1 MEFFE
6 HLPYFILMIYTFIV
20 ANILITIPVI
30 IILYILGSIGLM
42 KIADKLGEKKS
53 WIAWVPV
60 LNLYLIGKL
69 GFSNVVGWLM
79 IALGILSGNRDTN
92 NSIFSFA
99 LSILTAISLYKIY
112 SKVSDKAVLMTVFT
126 VLSLGLLTPI
136 FLFSIRNNEVKV

>member
-1 MEFFE
+1 
-6 HLPYFILMIYTFIV
+6 
-20 ANILITIPVI
+20 
-30 IILYILGSIGLM
+30 
-42 KIADKLGEKKS
+42 
-53 WIAWVPV
+53 
-60 LNLYLIGKL
+60 
-69 GFSNVVGWLM
+69 M

>member
-42 KIADKLGEKKS
+42 KIADKMGEEKS